1 MSSSGENHR
10 VPASA
15 AAAADTDDEP
25 QEPPAKKMLFSPPDT
40 PDAAAAAAAAT
51 PATGQPRDQLP
62 AAVEELA
69 KLMSLHSCDQSVLQN
84 LATAVQRIDFQNG
97 LAEGDRQVMS
107 RAADAVVAQLTSV
120 DSEATR
126 VSAAHV
132 GEAIRAGTAVCP
144 GDILTPL
151 KTQLG
156 NVQDML
162 QVYAH
167 TTLSFCSMPI
177 EGEASV
183 LDVLSTIM
191 IAPAVVQIKATVKEM
206 CEHIE
211 KNVQVFRE
219 HVSGKGKED
228 KKIYELVFQKF
239 AGESAPKEQRVAY
252 KHVLAQ
258 ISDMKTELKGRGKP
272 GTVQPH
278 SGVLQLTMQFRALS
292 GEFSNLV
299 TKIAAGIDG
308 VTVKQRSALK
318 SLYRMLEKGLL
329 KGSSTA
335 DWRAALS
342 SQASVNC
349 SKVLDG
355 VACIFLCVDF
365 KVMDDLVQQMRRI
378 VASSDT
384 IDFCRVKNR
393 WEQPTDGGWRDL
405 MINLVVNSI
414 VVEIQVVHSKL
425 YVARDGLEGHSTY
438 GDIRCFQELL
448 AFTGNEDAIPA
459 QKKRRAGESYDI
471 VFSHKSDQLPF
482 IRQLIEGMKASRPDL
497 RCFCQD
503 DLDATHAGQWT
514 FQWLEAYD
522 KAKLCVCVLTKDYL
536 ESKPCCTEWKVA
548 TSNSTRF
555 GKPNI
560 PQIVLTVHTPEE
572 IVESIT
578 HTPDN
583 SGIMLHLRSGD
594 QVLQTVSKT
603 LPELCASIATKLPH
617 SQQTSDGSRDGSVA
631 ALAAA
636 AAAAAVDG
644 GASAVGGGAA
654 RMAVAEVPASSVDIL
669 VIVDYPTHG
678 GGGGT
683 IEPAKYIAPF
693 QALET
698 AMGAKFVGTQARI
711 RFHTPRSIVAED
723 PDLLKERI
731 PCLCWIAMG
740 EEAPAV
746 EGSSFTTSFWK
757 ANGGA
762 CDFAIVL
769 MKHGAEFISE
779 KLLDDGCADRVLW
792 VSADYTDTQKTNEFL
807 ADGKSYTAAIPRV
820 IYAVLTGAAF
830 RTERAAQECYN
841 LALDLAHKRSIDAGI
856 KKNKSTREILQI
868 TEGDERPVD
877 NVGKSFARTPS
888 DPAQLK
894 STMVGISQHNASVDL
909 NQWPQLC
916 DLLQTLNKGRN
927 TLGVV
932 AVTGGTDVERKVVAW
947 TAVQSYIAVA
957 DRFKLVVYRDADLP
971 ASSRQSPETFD
982 LPFDTH
988 GDQDVLVWMDC
999 SQTDF
1004 PLEALHE
1011 AIDSSIED
1019 KSVPFPWTFILTGQS
1034 DFDDVVDEFA
1044 DAKEIQL
1051 EEAVGTTVN
1060 ESSADLIRIVPA
1072 HPTLKIKNILE
1083 VVTAAE
1089 LLNLLAAALPQTADE
1104 TSSSRGVKD
1113 YIDQILV
1120 GENDSVVVRGMA
1132 ANTKF
1137 LFELRND
1144 LVDGRLDQRINNLL
1158 RDFVGDARDLGGQE
1172 WTLDK
1177 SAFVSIYPTIL
1188 SQMDQLSPHQR
1199 ERLNECKVAKRVHV
1213 TGPAG
1218 CGKTFIALHM
1228 VIDLI
1233 EAAELVSGTLS
1244 KESPIL
1250 FVGKNE
1256 ALCRFFV
1263 NWIFHRLRKK
1273 KKTKAAKA
1281 LLSAYIKVLHTSP
1294 FEGHVF
1300 SLQFGSGGGKIGFAK
1315 EHVSSNHA
1323 LVIVDE
1329 AHHIF
1334 ASGRNAD
1341 DAANIT
1347 ALCTHASQSLLLS
1360 DISQS
1365 GEAADVAFPTGHT
1378 DVVLKE
1384 VVRNSSRIVTAS
1396 LPFCRSVDLA
1406 DVTCNHGVRGPPLE
1420 PFMFANCGADESSR
1434 YTKYVEGILHGLKHM
1449 MDKFPGAEMH
1459 DNLVIL
1465 VPNEDFKVKLLKS
1478 GVDKEVLAL
1487 NVTFVDAVKG
1497 AFPESKRKETEP
1509 SRVILDTLAS
1519 FDGMERLFVF
1529 AVGLDSVKTTEG
1541 CCGIYRAITRAHMF
1555 VCVVQEHL
1563 KGGWLEFTAAIQGD
1577 RAFDEAKERKRVDR
1591 NNLVVIASEE
1601 ARAEA
1606 KKDAGDDS
1614 GSTHFADDTGTTTT
1628 AAGGGVGAAT
1638 AADADADYNDDNDD
1652 DDDDDDA
1659 TDTDAGG
1666 TDGTF
1671 SQNGKPKKLVITTS
1685 VWGTNLNSN
1694 ATLTISK
1701 LFFDPFSDH
1710 GQPDGRIDSVEPNQ
1724 LEIKTEGNVVITGS
1738 NLLSG
1743 GNNLINVELAGVAV
1757 QGIVSVSDSE
1767 VVVKLRSDTVR
1778 AGDVLLMA
1786 DNGKFVNGAGFAFV
1800 PAVELAPEAKEFR
1813 RPKGGRAKP
1822 GALKGKDVRLDM
1834 PGTIYHDRVGKA
1846 TAYDAASKKY
1856 TVEYTS
1862 NAKSTESEEFAEKY
1876 VKGLSHL
1883 VKQYLLE
1890 SFDHDPVTQEK
1901 VRKKLQSIAPAI
1913 QIHWDRTLELK
1924 DNLVP
1929 NKEGNLVVNHTLVNK
1944 AIDTKIKEV
1953 FDDFKTF
1960 HQSIGGNE
1968 GDVWVKECEE
1978 RIDTF
1983 FANAIIRL
1991 YGWKK
1996 ELGDQLTLEELNQK
2010 AAAIDSKIGNGKYPG
2025 RQSINLAPAL
2035 TKAYNIMREDLINRK
2050 KPKQHIER
2058 RAAILKFLAD
2068 SKPTPKSLID
2078 ILTHVRKMVN
2088 FSDTKPDQVKKDLEE
2103 LEKGKEPK
2111 IVSVDVAGTGDKS
2124 WILQESKAEYDASSA
2139 KKGEKPKTAAS
2150 TAAAAAEDAM
2160 QSQHVDNGAA
2170 TSPVTAGRPPSPKA
2184 RIKRIED
2191 DDAEFAKDDD
2201 DVADASAGTNIAGMD
2216 LDDFQ
2221 QLVRIVFEKHTL
2233 KQLGLDGKDASKLQ
2247 VRVAPH
2253 KHFREIDLV
2262 LQDLRPIIGQKIVVR
2277 ARCYRHTV
2285 GPEPVRALVY
2295 SVAEHSANK
2304 GIFVTTST
2312 FGPEAER
2319 ERDSS
2324 QGKIELLNG
2333 DELLGIMQ
2341 NIGMDTHFI
2350 DIAAVRA
2357 AGLHTL
2363 EKRRER
2369 GVTKGRK
2376 RKDLSGGK
2384 DNGGPADDEGAAPG
2398 GRAKGNTDA
2407 VKDDDAKSG
2416 AATPPVSL

>member
-132 GEAIRAGTAVCP
+132 GEAIRAGTAVYP

-299 TKIAAGIDG
+299 TKIAAGITG
-308 VTVKQRSALK
+308 VEVKQRSALK

-438 GDIRCFQELL
+438 GEIRCFQELL

-617 SQQTSDGSRDGSVA
+617 SQQRSDGPRDGSVA

-711 RFHTPRSIVAED
+711 RFHTPRSIAAED

-779 KLLDDGCADRVLW
+779 KLLDAGCADRVLW

-830 RTERAAQECYN
+830 STERVAQECYN

-988 GDQDVLVWMDC
+988 GDQDVLVWMDY

-1060 ESSADLIRIVPA
+1060 ESSEDLIRIVPA

-1177 SAFVSIYPTIL
+1177 SAFVSIYPRIL

-1487 NVTFVDAVKG
+1487 NVTFVDAVIG

-1563 KGGWLEFTAAIQGD
+1563 KGGWLEFTAAVQRD
-1577 RAFDEAKERKRVDR
+1577 VQADFDEAKERERVDR

-1606 KKDAGDDS
+1606 KEDAGDDS
-1614 GSTHFADDTGTTTT
+1614 GSTHFADDTGMTTT
-1628 AAGGGVGAAT
+1628 AAGGGVGGVGGGGAAT
-1638 AADADADYNDDNDD
+1638 AADADN
-1652 DDDDDDA
+1652 
-1659 TDTDAGG
+1659 G
-1666 TDGTF
+1666 TDGNF
-1671 SQNGKPKKLVITTS
+1671 SQKGKPKKLVITTS

-1694 ATLTISK
+1694 ATLTIGK

-1710 GQPDGRIDSVEPNQ
+1710 GQPDGRIASVKPHQ

-1767 VVVKLRSDTVR
+1767 VVVKIRSDTVR
-1778 AGDVLLMA
+1778 AGNVLLMA

-1834 PGTIYHDRVGKA
+1834 PGTIHHDRVGKA

-1901 VRKKLQSIAPAI
+1901 VRNKLQSIAPRLT
-1913 QIHWDRTLELK
+1913 IHWDRTLELK
-1924 DNLVP
+1924 AQGHLV
-1929 NKEGNLVVNHTLVNK
+1929 VNK

-1953 FDDFKTF
+1953 FDAFKLF

-1968 GDVWVKECEE
+1968 GDVWVKECGVQ
-1978 RIDTF
+1978 IDTF

-2035 TKAYNIMREDLINRK
+2035 TKAYNIMKEDLINRK

-2088 FSDTKPDQVKKDLEE
+2088 FPDTKPVQVKKDLEA
-2103 LEKGKEPK
+2103 LEKGKVPK

-2124 WILQESKAEYDASSA
+2124 WILQEPKAEYDAPSA
-2139 KKGEKPKTAAS
+2139 KKGKKPKTAAPASLTAANIAANNAAIDAADAVAVGAPTVGAWGAAAPAAATAAAARAPPSASPVESATSDASDPS
-2150 TAAAAAEDAM
+2150 TAAAAAVVAAAAAEDAM

-2170 TSPVTAGRPPSPKA
+2170 TSPVTAGRPPSP
-2184 RIKRIED
+2184 
-2191 DDAEFAKDDD
+2191 
-2201 DVADASAGTNIAGMD
+2201 
-2216 LDDFQ
+2216 
-2221 QLVRIVFEKHTL
+2221 
-2233 KQLGLDGKDASKLQ
+2233 
-2247 VRVAPH
+2247 
-2253 KHFREIDLV
+2253 
-2262 LQDLRPIIGQKIVVR
+2262 
-2277 ARCYRHTV
+2277 Y
-2285 GPEPVRALVY
+2285 
-2295 SVAEHSANK
+2295 
-2304 GIFVTTST
+2304 
-2312 FGPEAER
+2312 
-2319 ERDSS
+2319 
-2324 QGKIELLNG
+2324 
-2333 DELLGIMQ
+2333 
-2341 NIGMDTHFI
+2341 
-2350 DIAAVRA
+2350 
-2357 AGLHTL
+2357 
-2363 EKRRER
+2363 
-2369 GVTKGRK
+2369 
-2376 RKDLSGGK
+2376 LSG
-2384 DNGGPADDEGAAPG
+2384 DISFF
-2398 GRAKGNTDA
+2398 
-2407 VKDDDAKSG
+2407 SG
-2416 AATPPVSL
+2416 